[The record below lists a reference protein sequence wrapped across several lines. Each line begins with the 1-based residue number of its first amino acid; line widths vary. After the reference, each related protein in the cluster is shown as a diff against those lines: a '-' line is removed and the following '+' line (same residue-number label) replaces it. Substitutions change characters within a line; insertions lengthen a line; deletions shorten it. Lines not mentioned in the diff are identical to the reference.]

1 VKEAWRLCDLG
12 WRLRISERRN
22 AGKPLLLTQKET
34 GPVRELLFALGKK
47 ILLSLELFRKCA
59 MVQLVEVLF
68 KKPEGLPGMCPG
80 G

>member
-1 VKEAWRLCDLG
+1 MCDLG
-12 WRLRISERRN
+12 WRLRVSERGN

-47 ILLSLELFRKCA
+47 ILFSLELLRKCDV
-59 MVQLVEVLF
+59 VQLVEILL
-68 KKPEGLPGMCPG
+68 KKPEGVTGMCPG